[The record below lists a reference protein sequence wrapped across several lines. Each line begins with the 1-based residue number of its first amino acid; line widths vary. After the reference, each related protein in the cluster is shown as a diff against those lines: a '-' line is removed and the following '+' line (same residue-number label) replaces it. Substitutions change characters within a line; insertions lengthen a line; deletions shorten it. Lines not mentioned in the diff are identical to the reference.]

1 VTAVKICG
9 IRRVDDALVAAEAGA
24 DMLGLV
30 FAPSRRRIDPD
41 AARDI
46 VTEVKRQAKVKAV
59 GVFVNESV
67 HEMNRI
73 ARHCKLD
80 LVQLSG
86 DEPGDTAAALDLPAI
101 QVLHVGRGET
111 AVALERRAARSDAQ
125 VLLLDTARPG
135 THGGTGETFGWETAQ
150 ELCAQRS
157 VLLAGGLRP
166 DNVVEAIRT
175 AHPWGVDV
183 SSGVERDGWK
193 DAGLI
198 REFVRAAK
206 GTDATVPAPRRC
218 SGIVEQ
224 TISESA

>member
-9 IRRVDDALVAAEAGA
+9 IRRLDDALVAAEVGA
-24 DMLGLV
+24 DLLGFV

-46 VTEVKRQAKVKAV
+46 VVEVKRQSMVKAV

-67 HEMNRI
+67 DEMNRL
-73 ARHCKLD
+73 ARLCELD

-86 DEPGDTAAALDLPAI
+86 DEPDETVAALDVPAI
-101 QVLHVGRGET
+101 QVLHVEPGET
-111 AVALERRAARSDAQ
+111 AVALGRRAKGSDAQ
-125 VLLLDTARPG
+125 LLLLDTARSG
-135 THGGTGETFGWETAQ
+135 SYGGTGERFAWEVSL
-150 ELCAQRS
+150 ELCRQRP
-157 VLLAGGLRP
+157 VLLAGGLNAG
-166 DNVVEAIRT
+166 NVSEAIRT

-206 GTDATVPAPRRC
+206 ETDATVPAPRRC

-224 TISESA
+224 TNSESA

>member
-9 IRRVDDALVAAEAGA
+9 IRRLEDALVAADAGA
-24 DMLGLV
+24 DLLGFT
-30 FAPSRRRIDPD
+30 FAPSRRRIDPE
-41 AARDI
+41 AAREI
-46 VTEVKRQAKVKAV
+46 VREVKRQAEVKAV

-67 HEMNRI
+67 SEMNRI
-73 ARHCKLD
+73 ARLCELD

-86 DEPGDTAAALDLPAI
+86 NDPDDTVAALDVPAI
-101 QVLHVGRGET
+101 QVLHIGVGET
-111 AVALERRAARSDAQ
+111 AAALGRRAARSDAQ
-125 VLLLDTARPG
+125 ILLLDTARDG
-135 THGGTGETFGWETAQ
+135 AYGGTGQTFAWEVSLG
-150 ELCAQRS
+150 LCRQRP
-157 VLLAGGLRP
+157 VLLAGGLNAG
-166 DNVVEAIRT
+166 NVNQATRT

-206 GTDATVPAPRRC
+206 ESDAAVPAPRGC